1 MVYVFFCF
9 ILIIYCTIKYN
20 VVYLSIERN
29 KQNITIMKTIK
40 ETVKEIANDPQAVVI
55 LTSAILVVSGFI
67 IAVVSGI

>member
-1 MVYVFFCF
+1 
-9 ILIIYCTIKYN
+9 
-20 VVYLSIERN
+20 
-29 KQNITIMKTIK
+29 MKTIK